1 MKPVRQLI
9 LTKILNFQGKRIS
22 KRLEASAATQREGRF
37 SVLMLYLATTTQVD
51 MYEYVVHD
59 PGIWGSVNWRS
70 RVANSLC
77 RVLFKQPK
85 VNDSLLFMTIL
96 STDLRSLRR
105 RGFNGMTASFGLLWQ
120 FLLTISAV
128 DRILNQQKAER
139 EAKRREAEKEAEKR
153 VAERQLQLQ
162 EQAKQT
168 NNLPPSL
175 PVSPRPSITLEPT
188 PTPDEKKP
196 AALQPG
202 ELTRH
207 ARTPSIAD
215 SVSGVSAKNKGE

>member
-37 SVLMLYLATTTQVD
+37 SALMLYLATTTQVD
-51 MYEYVVHD
+51 MYEYVAHD
-59 PGIWGSVNWRS
+59 PGIWGNVNWRS

-105 RGFNGMTASFGLLWQ
+105 RGFNGMTASFGL
-120 FLLTISAV
+120 FMANFINDKSS
-128 DRILNQQKAER
+128 RPYFKPAESR
-139 EAKRREAEKEAEKR
+139 AGSEKER
-153 VAERQLQLQ
+153 GGERRR
-162 EQAKQT
+162 KT
-168 NNLPPSL
+168 SGGK
-175 PVSPRPSITLEPT
+175 TT
-188 PTPDEKKP
+188 PTPR
-196 AALQPG
+196 AG
-202 ELTRH
+202 EAGERCATISTCFSSLIHH
-207 ARTPSIAD
+207 AWAHPHI
-215 SVSGVSAKNKGE
+215 